1 MPVVLIVLL
10 FGLFFQSAPEEITLD
25 ATVNQVIDGMTLDA
39 QVDGNRTP
47 VGYLGVETP
56 APNQRCGR
64 EALER
69 NLQLAST
76 GHIVLATDTA
86 YTFDDKHR
94 KLFYAYTPDGISI
107 EETLISEGLAVAVR
121 TDAAHGADLAALQAA
136 AQANAQGCLWSAA

>member
-1 MPVVLIVLL
+1 LIVLL
-10 FGLFFQSAPEEITLD
+10 IGLFFQPAPAETTLD
-25 ATVNQVIDGMTLDA
+25 ATINQVIDGMTLDA
-39 QVDGNRTP
+39 QVDGSRTP

-69 NLQLAST
+69 NVQLAAT
-76 GHIVLATDTA
+76 GHILLAADAA

>member
-1 MPVVLIVLL
+1 LIVLL
-10 FGLFFQSAPEEITLD
+10 IGLFFQPAPAEATLD
-25 ATVNQVIDGMTLDA
+25 ATINQVIDGMTLDA
-39 QVDGNRTP
+39 QVDGSRTP

-69 NLQLAST
+69 NLQLAAS
-76 GHIVLATDTA
+76 GHILLAADDA

-107 EETLISEGLAVAVR
+107 EETLIAEGLGVAVR
-121 TDAAHGADLAALQAA
+121 TDAARGPDLAALQAA
-136 AQANAQGCLWSAA
+136 AQADGQGCLWSAQ